1 MNPRVEILSALLAV
15 IAIAPHAEAEDPE
28 RVRPSSGTV
37 RELRKVSTE
46 AVDTLGEYLD
56 AGHDWL
62 YRRLQHAFEDIDVRF
77 AQSEHTPIVVPLS
90 PLRIGFASEFVHRRG
105 GVEFA
110 TTPQLEASV
119 GLPKL
124 ERRLRVFIT
133 SDDLQESP
141 GDPPLDRNPVRAGLR
156 FVPQSHISFEFGVRA
171 KIWPA
176 VFGALRWTPEFHAGA
191 LRVYPFAKTYV
202 ESGLGLGTSGGIT
215 FEQWSDRWIVRSAS
229 YGNWVRNTSATDWTQ
244 SFIVGYARAVIE
256 ERRYDRLATGRD
268 LACGAVAR
276 VSVSGDRVSHTSL
289 YEASVLMK
297 RPLHG
302 GWLYGYVGRV
312 VRWERA

>member
-15 IAIAPHAEAEDPE
+15 VAIAPHAQAEDPE

-46 AVDTLGEYLD
+46 AIDTLGEYLD

-62 YRRLQHAFEDIDVRF
+62 YRRLQHWFEDIDVRF
-77 AQSEHTPIVVPLS
+77 AQSEQTAIVVPLS

-110 TTPQLEASV
+110 ARPDFEASV
-119 GLPKL
+119 RLPNL
-124 ERRLRVFIT
+124 ERRLRVFVT

-141 GDPPLDRNPVRAGLR
+141 GDPTLERNPVRAGVR
-156 FVPQSHISFEFGVRA
+156 FVPQSHISFDFGVRA
-171 KIWPA
+171 RIWPA
-176 VFGALRWTPEFHAGA
+176 VFGALRWTAEFHAGA
-191 LRVYPFAKTYV
+191 LRVYPFAKAYV
-202 ESGLGLGTSGGIT
+202 ESGLGSGASGGIA

-229 YGNWVRNTSATDWTQ
+229 YANWVRNTSATDWTQ
-244 SFIVGYARAVIE
+244 SFIVGYAQAVIE

-268 LACGAVAR
+268 LACGAVGRMRMAGAAR
-276 VSVSGDRVSHTSL
+276 SRTSL

-297 RPLHG
+297 RP
-302 GWLYGYVGRV
+302 
-312 VRWERA
+312 